1 MWRTWSKNGILG
13 VQMLRKIEISHRT
26 IIFTVLFLM
35 LLWFLYLV
43 RDVIL
48 QVFVA
53 LLIAIILNPLVTKLS
68 KYKVPRGI
76 SAIVIYLILIGIL
89 GVSLSGLVPAVIDQT
104 TAFVGILPSYISN
117 FQLPF
122 GLNQTFAQELSAQL
136 GKLPQQIGGFVV
148 SIFSNTLTIL
158 STLIVSL
165 YLVIEWATLENELEH
180 FFGESKANSLK
191 TILRELENR
200 LGGWARGELILMFI
214 VGLSVYVGLLL
225 IGVPYALP
233 LAILAGFLE
242 LIPMLGPIVAAV
254 PAVIVGFSVSPWSG
268 VAVAALAFLVQQVEN
283 YVFVPNI
290 MKKSVGL
297 SPVVTLLSIIIG
309 FKLAG
314 ISGAILSVPVVIS
327 IESLLQARL
336 KSQK

>member
-1 MWRTWSKNGILG
+1 MP
-13 VQMLRKIEISHRT
+13 RKIEISHRT

-191 TILRELENR
+191 RRIDSNVYSRSICVCGIASYWCSLCP
-200 LGGWARGELILMFI
+200 AFSYPS
-214 VGLSVYVGLLL
+214 GLS
-225 IGVPYALP
+225 
-233 LAILAGFLE
+233 
-242 LIPMLGPIVAAV
+242 
-254 PAVIVGFSVSPWSG
+254 
-268 VAVAALAFLVQQVEN
+268 
-283 YVFVPNI
+283 
-290 MKKSVGL
+290 
-297 SPVVTLLSIIIG
+297 
-309 FKLAG
+309 
-314 ISGAILSVPVVIS
+314 GAYSNAWTNCS
-327 IESLLQARL
+327 CCSCSHRWF
-336 KSQK
+336 

>member
-1 MWRTWSKNGILG
+1 
-13 VQMLRKIEISHRT
+13 MLRKIEISHRT